1 MRTSILLAAVFTL
14 APAAIPAH
22 EAAGHGGSAAS
33 SANLVPPHG
42 ARVFIESPRNG
53 ATVKQDFHV
62 VFGVSDI
69 KVAPATDTTPGT
81 GHHHLLIDV
90 KELPPL
96 NAPIPADA
104 QHVHYGKG
112 QTEADIH
119 LAPGDH
125 TLQLDFA
132 DYRHMQF
139 NPPLVSQKITIHVK

>member
-1 MRTSILLAAVFTL
+1 MRIALAAVVAL
-14 APAAIPAH
+14 ICASAMAKDAAKPAAM
-22 EAAGHGGSAAS
+22 
-33 SANLVPPHG
+33 ANPVAPRG
-42 ARVFIESPRNG
+42 ARVFIESPRDG
-53 ATVKQDFHV
+53 ATVKPDFHI

-81 GHHHLLIDV
+81 GHHHLLVDV

-104 QHVHYGKG
+104 NHIHYGKG

-132 DYRHMQF
+132 DYWHVQF
-139 NPPLVSQKITIHVK
+139 DPPLVSRKITIHVK